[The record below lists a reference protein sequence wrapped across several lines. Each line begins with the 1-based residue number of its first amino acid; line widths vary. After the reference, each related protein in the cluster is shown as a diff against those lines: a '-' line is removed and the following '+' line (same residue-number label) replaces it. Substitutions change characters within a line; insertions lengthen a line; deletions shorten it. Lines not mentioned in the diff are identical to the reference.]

1 MEYELAMCLMFKGS
15 VRTPEDSMAV
25 PLSEARTNEDGGDDS
40 EKDVEEEEG
49 IKNELSSV

>member
-1 MEYELAMCLMFKGS
+1 MEYEMAMCLMFKGS

-25 PLSEARTNEDGGDDS
+25 PLSEARTNEDHGDDS

>member
-1 MEYELAMCLMFKGS
+1 MEYGMTMCLMFKGS

-25 PLSEARTNEDGGDDS
+25 PLSEARTNEDGRDDS